1 MNLTYPTV
9 DNDKICK
16 DQIEM
21 LQKKQHE
28 YKLLGRIRKI
38 PGHTLFSFNT
48 ETKEIKP
55 ADMVR
60 CNTVHLMTRKPLKN
74 DRVNIEPDCYYE
86 QALNKKNFVK
96 RLIRRGLL

>member
-1 MNLTYPTV
+1 MLTPAII
-9 DNDKICK
+9 NNNKICK

-21 LQKKQHE
+21 LEKKQHE
-28 YKLLGRIRKI
+28 YKLIGQLRKI

-48 ETKEIKP
+48 ETKEIKE

-60 CNTVHLMTRKPLKN
+60 CDTIHFVSLKPLKN
-74 DRVNIEPDCYYE
+74 DRVNIEPYCYYE

-96 RLIRRGLL
+96 RLIRRGLI